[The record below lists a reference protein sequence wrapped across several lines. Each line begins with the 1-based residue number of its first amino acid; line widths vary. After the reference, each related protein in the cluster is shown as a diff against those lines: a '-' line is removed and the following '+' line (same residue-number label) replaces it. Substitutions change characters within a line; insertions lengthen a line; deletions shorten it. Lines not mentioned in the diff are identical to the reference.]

1 MVGTRLGGSQNRP
14 SQSVTGTSQS
24 WSLLAHAQSP
34 LVVPAHFLSQQE
46 H

>member
-14 SQSVTGTSQS
+14 SQSVIGTSQS

>member
-14 SQSVTGTSQS
+14 SQSVIGTSQY